1 MGRIVIMYFREIVE
15 DLVSGANTRLAHI
28 DRGLSLK
35 REVDL
40 TGEIKSITV
49 RLEPIPKEA
58 NFKLLTVKRSF
69 TDPELSGLALE
80 YAYRELLQ
88 LMLNVSIFGVDD

>member
-1 MGRIVIMYFREIVE
+1 MNILDMSFREIVE
-15 DLVSGANTRLAHI
+15 DLVSEANTRLAQI
-28 DRGLSLK
+28 GRGLSLK

-40 TGEIKSITV
+40 TGEIKSIIV
-49 RLEPIPKEA
+49 RVEPIPKEA
-58 NFKLLTVKRSF
+58 NFKLLTVKRNF
-69 TDPELSGLALE
+69 TDPELSGVALE